1 MAKATRKVRGSK
13 RYKKAVESV
22 DRDKRYDVTG
32 AIEAIKAAP
41 AAKFDETVDLVVRLG
56 IDLKRNDGGVRGT
69 LTLPHG
75 IGKTKIV
82 IAFCEGELAEQAK
95 AAGAL
100 EAGGEDLVNKVK
112 EGWSDFD
119 VAIAHPSMMRFVGQ
133 LGRVLGPQGKM
144 PSPKAGTVTDRVVNA
159 VTEFAAGKVEFRTDG
174 GGNVHMPVGKRS
186 FEASALTE
194 NIEAVLEH
202 LIAARPAAA
211 KGAFLRQ
218 AHVSTTMGPGLELS
232 V

>member
-1 MAKATRKVRGSK
+1 MAKAQRVVRGSK
-13 RYKKAVESV
+13 RYKSAVSSV
-22 DRDKRYDVTG
+22 DRDKKYDVAG
-32 AIEAIKAAP
+32 AIAALQNAP

-75 IGKTKIV
+75 IGKTKTV
-82 IAFCEGELAEQAK
+82 IAFCEGEAIAQAL
-95 AAGAL
+95 AAGAI
-100 EAGGEDLVNKVK
+100 EAGGEELVNKVK

-119 VAIAHPSMMRFVGQ
+119 VAVAHPSMMRFVGQ

-144 PSPKAGTVTDRVVNA
+144 PSPKAGTVTDQVVTA
-159 VTEFAAGKVEFRTDG
+159 VSEFAAGKVEYRTDG

-186 FEASALTE
+186 FEAAALTE
-194 NIEAVLEH
+194 NIQAVIEH
-202 LIAARPAAA
+202 LTASRPAAV

-218 AHVSTTMGPGLELS
+218 AHVSSTMGPGLEIT